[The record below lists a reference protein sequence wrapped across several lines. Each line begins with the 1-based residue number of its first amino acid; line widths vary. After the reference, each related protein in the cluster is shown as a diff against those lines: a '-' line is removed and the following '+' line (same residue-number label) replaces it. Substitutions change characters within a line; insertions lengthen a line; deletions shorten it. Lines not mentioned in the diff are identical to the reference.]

1 MAFKLFKFP
10 AQNLFYSTI
19 LFLWV
24 RTIRL
29 VNLQSY
35 LLSIHVEKIVYQ
47 MNKASII
54 SILGRNVG
62 RYLKMTD
69 TIPEGSSVTR
79 LGFYWNIL
87 AANFL
92 VNVAFYFWQ
101 FNFFTFVT
109 NTTTNDFFWA
119 TFGNNWGAFY
129 SNIWLH
135 WNFLTNLILYPND
148 GTVWVYIVVKNTK
161 TLSHIKQS

>member
-1 MAFKLFKFP
+1 MQVLQSTKYFTKKKLSSILIKIFKSFKIIPELTSTAKFQNNINHIRLNESIFEVYNKRVIKFSHNFYFHRHPFRAFKLFKFP

-29 VNLQSY
+29 VNLQWY

-79 LGFYWNIL
+79 LGFY
-87 AANFL
+87 
-92 VNVAFYFWQ
+92 
-101 FNFFTFVT
+101 
-109 NTTTNDFFWA
+109 
-119 TFGNNWGAFY
+119 
-129 SNIWLH
+129 
-135 WNFLTNLILYPND
+135 
-148 GTVWVYIVVKNTK
+148 
-161 TLSHIKQS
+161 